1 MYIKKLRFNKGSKM
15 KKLKLKIGDKV
26 ELNHDLD
33 YAKVIIKG
41 FDVNERGEIAYS
53 DEVWFYMHQI
63 ISINGRRV
71 KKW

>member
-1 MYIKKLRFNKGSKM
+1 M
-15 KKLKLKIGDKV
+15 KKLKLKIGDNV

-33 YAKVIIKG
+33 YAKVIVKG
-41 FDVNERGEIAYS
+41 FDANERGEIAYS
-53 DEVWFYMHQI
+53 DEVWFYMNQI